1 MDGPPP
7 RRIPPLIDV
16 VPPRVDSAEN
26 TSDAAKAM
34 NPNERKAV
42 TACASRHLFPGLS
55 DPLVM
60 PLEWI

>member
-16 VPPRVDSAEN
+16 VPPRADSAEN

-34 NPNERKAV
+34 NPNQRKAV
-42 TACASRHLFPGLS
+42 TACAS
-55 DPLVM
+55 
-60 PLEWI
+60 